1 MPYLIVE
8 RTGKAEPFTV
18 YKRAVN
24 GRASG
29 RALGSHPTRAAAQAQ
44 IEAITINEAR
54 ATRATDTRIPPP
66 DVRAAAAAVIEA
78 GTPLPERAREIA
90 GRLARGEVMDQETVR
105 KLAAFHASAAG
116 AAGAAGAALFEA
128 YGGAAGATWV
138 REQSGGAK
146 VAIKTADKTLT
157 AGSAGSVG
165 AGIPPGGAD
174 EGYEATRLGTAK
186 YAMGDEVF
194 VKSVFDAGMISAVR
208 LVRGSVLYTV
218 KLASGGLAEVTAADI
233 SLAKAK
239 AVKDEVGAIRA
250 CADEATRLLTA
261 CVDDGVYDRAAA
273 AALHSA
279 LGAIETTGGQ
289 KAQIDRARTAIEQSA
304 FSALRFTKS
313 GETEGIQGVVA
324 PSLSQAVTALR
335 AACRTTAARKGIAH
349 DIIGTLRLDKKQRR
363 GVRFEAILAFRDKLP
378 DEAARALWMV
388 EAAYQTGK
396 LNRIAT
402 QRFQNMTAYQAAMV
416 IEQVVNAGCT
426 TPDQAAAWLND
437 SNYGQPQ
444 KVRERDLSPAAEANL
459 PPRPSPEAAVALARD
474 WLDGQDAPSVG
485 ASGQAVRRGLF
496 GVLGGKKSLS
506 PEVFKAA
513 IMPLRR
519 GVKQIGQAIDPLQAQ
534 QDALN
539 ALDASAR
546 ALTAGNGLVTA
557 PGGRVDTVKAIKSLV
572 DAAASVATKP
582 ADVRVDALGEAPEI
596 VRAALQTD
604 DPERLARIEEAFYDE
619 GKTGQAWVDALA
631 VACGV

>member
-29 RALGSHPTRAAAQAQ
+29 RALGSYPTRAAAQAQ
-44 IEAITINEAR
+44 ITAITLNEAR
-54 ATRATDTRIPPP
+54 ATRAADILVPPP
-66 DVRAAAAAVIEA
+66 DVRAAARSALAA

-90 GRLARGEVMDQETVR
+90 GRLAAGGLINQETMR
-105 KLAAFHASAAG
+105 KLAAFHATADSSAQP
-116 AAGAAGAALFEA
+116 ALYEA
-128 YGGAAGATWV
+128 YGGAAGAAWV
-138 REQSGGAK
+138 RSGGVK

-157 AGSAGSVG
+157 AGNAGSIG
-165 AGIPPGGAD
+165 AGVTPGDTD
-174 EGYEATRLGTAK
+174 ETYEATRLGTAK

-194 VKSVFDAGMISAVR
+194 VKSVFDAGMVSAVR

-239 AVKDEVGAIRA
+239 AVKDEVSVIRA
-250 CADEATRLLTA
+250 CADEATRLLTS
-261 CVDDGVYDRAAA
+261 CVNDGVYDRAAA

-279 LGAIETTGGQ
+279 LGAIETTGAQ

-304 FSALRFTKS
+304 FSALRFTKA
-313 GETEGIQGVVA
+313 GETDGIQGVVA

-335 AACRTTAARKGIAH
+335 SACRTTTARKGIAH

-416 IEQVVNAGCT
+416 VEQVSNAGCT

-444 KVRERDLSPAAEANL
+444 KVRERDLSPVAEANL
-459 PPRPSPEAAVALARD
+459 PPRPPPDAAVALARD

-496 GVLGGKKSLS
+496 GVLGGKKSLT

-513 IMPLRR
+513 ITPLRR
-519 GVKQIGQAIDPLQAQ
+519 GVKQIGMAVDPLKAQ
-534 QDALN
+534 QDALA
-539 ALDASAR
+539 ALDAAAQ
-546 ALTAGNGLVTA
+546 ALTAGDGLVTA
-557 PGGRVDTVKAIKSLV
+557 PGGRVDTTKAIKSLV
-572 DAAASVATKP
+572 DAAAAVATKP
-582 ADVRVDALGEAPEI
+582 ADARVEALGEAPEI
-596 VRAALQTD
+596 VRAALQAD
-604 DPERLARIEEAFYDE
+604 DPERLTRIEEALYAE
-619 GKTGQAWVDALA
+619 SVGSAWIEELRSV
-631 VACGV
+631 CGSV

>member
-8 RTGKAEPFTV
+8 RTGKAEPFSV
-18 YKRAVN
+18 YKRGEN

-29 RALGSHPTRAAAQAQ
+29 RALGSHPTREAAQAQ

-54 ATRATDTRIPPP
+54 ATRAADTLVPPP
-66 DVRAAAAAVIEA
+66 DVRAAAAAVIAA
-78 GTPLPERAREIA
+78 GTPLPERAQEIA

-105 KLAAFHASAAG
+105 KLAAFHASAG
-116 AAGAAGAALFEA
+116 GAAGAALFEA
-128 YGGAAGATWV
+128 YGGAAGAAWV
-138 REQSGGAK
+138 RSGGVK

-157 AGSAGSVG
+157 AGNAGSIG
-165 AGIPPGGAD
+165 AGVTPGDTD
-174 EGYEATRLGTAK
+174 ETYEATRLGTAK

-194 VKSVFDAGMISAVR
+194 VKSVFDAGMVSAVR

-534 QDALN
+534 QAALD